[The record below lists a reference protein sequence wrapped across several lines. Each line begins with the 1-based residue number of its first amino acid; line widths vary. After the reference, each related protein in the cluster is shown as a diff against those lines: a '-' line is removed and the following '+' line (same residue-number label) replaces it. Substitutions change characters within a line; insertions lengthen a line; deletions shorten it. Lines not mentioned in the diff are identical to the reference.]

1 MPKKT
6 FFRLPPEKQ
15 QRILNAAAEEF
26 IEYKD
31 HYKKSSVNR
40 IADRAGIAVGSIYK
54 YFYDKDDLLLYLFS
68 VNKKDS
74 ESSSESDTFYS
85 YSNNSTLQEDFLT
98 PTGEILSEII
108 FTNTELF
115 HNLIF
120 KTNVEDAYMEQLNT
134 YLACD
139 QNNGLAREEINKDIA
154 VYMYT
159 SLEYIAYQYC
169 QQNGID
175 FTKNTSVLK
184 ELTDLFFFGLY
195 KNDEEQS
202 R

>member
-74 ESSSESDTFYS
+74 ESVSESDTFYS

-120 KTNVEDAYMEQLNT
+120 ETDVEDTYMEQLNT

-139 QNNGLAREEINKDIA
+139 QKNGLARKEINKDIA

-195 KNDEEQS
+195 KSDEEQS